1 MKPITT
7 AIAAAA
13 LAAAGIAPA
22 FAAYPDKPIKLIVP
36 FPPGQATDIFARAL
50 AEKLGAKLGQPLV
63 VENKAG
69 AGSNIG
75 TEQVVR
81 SAPDGYTLLVA
92 GSAMAV
98 NQTLYKKVNFD
109 PKVDLVGIS
118 LIAKVP
124 LVFLANPA
132 TGIKSMGDLV
142 GKARA
147 EPGKYNYASAGIGGT
162 QHLSGEM
169 VKARAKLQIEHIPY
183 KGSGPAQADFI
194 GNQVPLMVDSVTAA
208 LANIQ
213 AGKAVP
219 LGVTS
224 ATRSSQLPNVPTIG
238 ESGLPEFKGFEAVG
252 WLGLMATKGTP
263 KAIIE
268 QLNQETTAILNSAE
282 MQKFIRDRGS
292 EPAPTTPAEM
302 DGFVASEIVE
312 WGKAVK
318 QSGATAE

>member
-1 MKPITT
+1 MKKITH

-13 LAAAGIAPA
+13 LLAAGIAPA

-50 AEKLGAKLGQPLV
+50 AEKLSAKLGQPLV

-118 LIAKVP
+118 LIAEVP

-132 TGIKSMGDLV
+132 TGIKSMNDLV
-142 GKARA
+142 TQARA
-147 EPGKYNYASAGIGGT
+147 
-162 QHLSGEM
+162 
-169 VKARAKLQIEHIPY
+169 ARGPRPSDGRGRSRRESR
-183 KGSGPAQADFI
+183 GSQRPQRRRWIQRLLRLCNCWRPPWSPGPA
-194 GNQVPLMVDSVTAA
+194 
-208 LANIQ
+208 AN
-213 AGKAVP
+213 
-219 LGVTS
+219 
-224 ATRSSQLPNVPTIG
+224 R
-238 ESGLPEFKGFEAVG
+238 
-252 WLGLMATKGTP
+252 
-263 KAIIE
+263 
-268 QLNQETTAILNSAE
+268 
-282 MQKFIRDRGS
+282 
-292 EPAPTTPAEM
+292 
-302 DGFVASEIVE
+302 
-312 WGKAVK
+312 
-318 QSGATAE
+318 